1 MRVLEKKW
9 NKKWNASR
17 VLVVESQ
24 LTQERGRSG
33 APPPRAPW
41 GAARA
46 ALNVEPRARA
56 RWEAQAAARR
66 GCERPRMPRAGAMSG
81 AGRTAI
87 QHNHVAYAQPWTP
100 CLSPHMLATCM
111 RASQ

>member
-1 MRVLEKKW
+1 VEQEVERKSSL
-9 NKKWNASR
+9 SR
-17 VLVVESQ
+17 RRRKTQ
-24 LTQERGRSG
+24 LNTRAGEVPAR
-33 APPPRAPW
+33 PPPRAPW

-46 ALNVEPRARA
+46 ALNEPRARA

-66 GCERPRMPRAGAMSG
+66 GCERPRMPHAGAMSG

-87 QHNHVAYAQPWTP
+87 HNHVAYAQPWTP